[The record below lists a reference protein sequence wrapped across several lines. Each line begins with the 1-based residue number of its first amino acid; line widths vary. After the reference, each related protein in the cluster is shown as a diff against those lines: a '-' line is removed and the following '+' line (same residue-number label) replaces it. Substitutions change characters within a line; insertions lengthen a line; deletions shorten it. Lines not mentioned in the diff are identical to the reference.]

1 MYKSYIAIC
10 IIKCLSPDVDKMS
23 GKKTIVMERCLENV
37 MSLQVG
43 C

>member
-1 MYKSYIAIC
+1 MYKIYIAIC
-10 IIKCLSPDVDKMS
+10 ICLSPDIDKMS
-23 GKKTIVMERCLENV
+23 GKKTIVMDRCLEDV